1 MNLIR
6 IDHTGIAVRDMDEAL
21 ERYKRIYGLD
31 ARERVTVPDQ
41 HVAVAFLPLS
51 DTQLELVQPTD
62 GQSGVARFLEK
73 HGEGLH
79 HIAFLVEDIRR
90 ELRRLQEEGV
100 ELIDREPRKG
110 PHGLVAF
117 IHPRGTGGVLT
128 ELVEH
133 TGARF
138 LQA

>member
-1 MNLIR
+1 MNLLR

-21 ERYKRIYGLD
+21 LRYKRLYGLEPS
-31 ARERVTVPDQ
+31 ERVTVPDQ
-41 HVAVAFLPLS
+41 HVEVAFLPVS

-62 GQSGVARFLEK
+62 NQSGVARFLGK

-79 HIAFLVEDIRR
+79 HVGILVEDIHR
-90 ELRRLQEEGV
+90 ELKHLANEGV
-100 ELIDREPRKG
+100 EVIDREPREG
-110 PHGLVAF
+110 PHGLIAF
-117 IHPRGTGGVLT
+117 VHPRGTGGVLV

-133 TGARF
+133 VGDRY

>member
-31 ARERVTVPDQ
+31 ASERVTVPDQ